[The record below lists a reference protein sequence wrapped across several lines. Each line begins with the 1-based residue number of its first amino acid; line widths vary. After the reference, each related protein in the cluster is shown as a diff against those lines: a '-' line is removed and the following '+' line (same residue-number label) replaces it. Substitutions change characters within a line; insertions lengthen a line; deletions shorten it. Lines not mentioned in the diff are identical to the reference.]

1 MQCTIHFDTLFF
13 RNAAEEAAMH
23 CIGEGYGA
31 VSECRA
37 LGRSTPKVPLRAG
50 RAPGRAANGR
60 NGKAPD
66 HQTLS
71 MLHQPLQIYSH
82 HRHHQRFSLLLHIYR
97 ICSQLHEYKRQSSL
111 NPYKVMFPVTLI
123 ISKGKGPKRFQGE
136 LRWPTKYTLQL
147 KSACRWLVAMHSS
160 VSQY

>member
-1 MQCTIHFDTLFF
+1 MHKNALHSALHRDTLFF

-71 MLHQPLQIYSH
+71 MLRQPLKIYSHH
-82 HRHHQRFSLLLHIYR
+82 HRHHQRFSLLLHNYS

-111 NPYKVMFPVTLI
+111 NPSKVMFPVTLV
-123 ISKGKGPKRFQGE
+123 ISKGKGPKRVFKG
-136 LRWPTKYTLQL
+136 
-147 KSACRWLVAMHSS
+147 S
-160 VSQY
+160 